1 MMKKTETM
9 DKYLS
14 SYGKKISSSE
24 ICHVVDLIFKIN
36 LDKVPILPKAK
47 EEADGVSSSTG
58 NELVSKEVIDY
69 YLNQYDGEI
78 TGAEIRKIINKIF
91 GVNLDG
97 ISSLEGSGISLYSK
111 GQWIVQH
118 EKDLFVV
125 HTGARDIDVKIF
137 PTNYFTEQTG
147 LVELPIDLQHSL
159 TSIGY
164 YFDENIN
171 SYYFLNPTGE
181 AVPNEFKV
189 KTMGAIL
196 GVIKNSFS
204 NV

>member
-1 MMKKTETM
+1 MKKAEMM
-9 DKYLS
+9 DMYLD

-24 ICHVVDLIFKIN
+24 ICHVVDLIFKVN
-36 LDKVPILPKAK
+36 LDEIPIFSKEKEKA
-47 EEADGVSSSTG
+47 AGISSSVG
-58 NELVSKEVIDY
+58 NALASREAIDSH
-69 YLNQYDGEI
+69 LNQCDKEI
-78 TGAEIRKIINKIF
+78 TGAEIRKIINEIF
-91 GVNLDG
+91 GVNLDA
-97 ISSLEGSGISLYSK
+97 ISSLEGARISLYSK

-125 HTGARDIDVKIF
+125 YTGASDVDVKVF

-147 LVELPIDLQHSL
+147 LVELPTDLQHSL

-164 YFDENIN
+164 YFDEKID

-181 AVPNEFKV
+181 AVPDDFKG
-189 KTMGAIL
+189 KTIGAIL
-196 GVIKNSFS
+196 GVIKQSFS

>member
-1 MMKKTETM
+1 MKKTETM
-9 DKYLS
+9 DKHLN

-125 HTGARDIDVKIF
+125 YTGASDVDVKVF

-147 LVELPIDLQHSL
+147 LVELPSDLQHAL

-164 YFDENIN
+164 HFDENIG
-171 SYYFLNPTGE
+171 SYYFSNPTGE
-181 AVPNEFKV
+181 AVPDAFKG
-189 KTMGAIL
+189 KTIGAIL
-196 GVIKNSFS
+196 GVIQHSFS
-204 NV
+204 NL